1 MTLRSQN
8 IAAAN
13 IKNGN
18 CLKAYLQS
26 CGVRINQIVESRKGG
41 AGPAEGITL
50 ILNGR
55 TATVPISCDFASK
68 SPYAIQSRNG
78 THTLLKNGSPL
89 SEVKIPSRPHF
100 YSLR

>member
-78 THTLLKNGSPL
+78 THTLLKNGSP
-89 SEVKIPSRPHF
+89 
-100 YSLR
+100 